1 MKQTIT
7 ITREISDIVIP
18 GKRPEAKLS
27 LDVDPPSIHPF
38 EVGIMFAAA
47 LQFYMARMVE
57 VENQNL
63 IKMQQEHP
71 ELFNPVPVPEPPVS

>member
-7 ITREISDIVIP
+7 ITREISDIAIP
-18 GKRPEAKLS
+18 G
-27 LDVDPPSIHPF
+27 
-38 EVGIMFAAA
+38 AAA